1 MVRVFVQKE
10 SCSGGSV
17 DPKDVGE
24 GVNSSPREVI
34 NRERAVMAVQAV
46 APVDGDNNFNF
57 NNFNNYNN
65 YRSSAS
71 FSPDT
76 SSQSSFC
83 DSESDNGSLVISEET
98 VGPTNGEDVITKE
111 DKRKMR
117 RRERNKKSAQ
127 AYRKRRRQQ
136 SGSQIK
142 TLETLEGKHQELL
155 QKVQRL
161 EEEKKFVEELLK
173 NKIKIPWHVHWA
185 LPPTW
190 HQPKTTTTPP
200 PTTTGMM
207 AVAMGAPMSMGTEV
221 TCAS

>member
-10 SCSGGSV
+10 SCSGCSV
-17 DPKDVGE
+17 EPKDVGE
-24 GVNSSPREVI
+24 GVVSGPREVI
-34 NRERAVMAVQAV
+34 NRERAEMAVQAV
-46 APVDGDNNFNF
+46 TQTDGDTYF
-57 NNFNNYNN
+57 NFNNYNN
-65 YRSSAS
+65 YRSSTS

-83 DSESDNGSLVISEET
+83 DSESDSLTINEEATANSEE
-98 VGPTNGEDVITKE
+98 VMTKE
-111 DKRKMR
+111 EKRKMR

-127 AYRKRRRQQ
+127 AYRERRRQQ

-142 TLETLEGKHQELL
+142 TLETLEGKNQELL

-161 EEEKKFVEELLK
+161 EEEKKFIEELLK

-190 HQPKTTTTPP
+190 HQPTTTPP
-200 PTTTGMM
+200 PTSTGMM
-207 AVAMGAPMSMGTEV
+207 AVAMGAPMSMGNEV